1 LKTSGIKSYVIQYR
15 QAGRSRRMTLGRH
28 GVLTA
33 EEARKLAKRQL
44 GHVAHGKDPAKARQ
58 DDRRAPT
65 VKDLA
70 EDYMTRHALPNK
82 RPASVRNDRA
92 MLDNIVLPKLGSL
105 KVTEVSR
112 LCVAVN
118 MGNRKRRWKRRASLY
133 A

>member
-1 LKTSGIKSYVIQYR
+1 
-15 QAGRSRRMTLGRH
+15 M
-28 GVLTA
+28 LTA